1 MKFCSYG
8 THHPEWHRPDRS
20 LKGNDVKQDKGR
32 PGFFLRRAEQQRFR
46 DKDHIVASC
55 GLKSQGKV
63 RLYGIPLLEH
73 PYEDNS

>member
-1 MKFCSYG
+1 MKFCSCS
-8 THHPEWHRPDRS
+8 THHGERHRPDRS
-20 LKGNDVKQDKGR
+20 LKGNNVKQNNGR
-32 PGFFLRRAEQQRFR
+32 PRLLLRRAEQQRLR
-46 DKDHIVASC
+46 DKDDIVASC